1 MFVINVGND
10 VHSLG
15 CFSKVL
21 VCYLGGMEEEGVD
34 EEVLFEEDNNWSFM
48 VKGLG
53 DDWWWSSGCN
63 WMLGW

>member
-1 MFVINVGND
+1 
-10 VHSLG
+10 
-15 CFSKVL
+15 
-21 VCYLGGMEEEGVD
+21 MEEEGVD